1 MISYDVEDHTLLQR
15 ASHKSEIRQA
25 ALNREIKNLQTNQQ
39 TNRQNI
45 HNLKTMQK
53 NLFTLTKIIIFL
65 QIFTIFQLNIDFNT
79 LNNIKDFVITFDYN
93 DYTNSMLY
101 IWEDYWKQV
110 YLYLNHLKNGKSSCE
125 ALDELQLTRF
135 CCRRML
141 IGHVDLTEQV
151 TK

>member
-1 MISYDVEDHTLLQR
+1 MIDKLRMKDPRYYRELLY
-15 ASHKSEIRQA
+15 KSEIRQA

-101 IWEDYWKQV
+101 MWEDYWKQV
-110 YLYLNHLKNGKSSCE
+110 YPIFESIKKWE
-125 ALDELQLTRF
+125 IF
-135 CCRRML
+135 
-141 IGHVDLTEQV
+141 V
-151 TK
+151 